1 MLEKALKRSVWYDY
15 LKSINQTVYLTL
27 KYRVMTQ
34 KTKLIVGII
43 GAAAAGVAIG
53 MLLAPDSGNN
63 TRRTIGRTAGNW
75 ASTVGDLLETAKGQ
89 ISSVASKAKTNGNR
103 AVNRADDFL

>member
-1 MLEKALKRSVWYDY
+1 
-15 LKSINQTVYLTL
+15 
-27 KYRVMTQ
+27 MTQ

-63 TRRTIGRTAGNW
+63 TRRTLGRTAGSW
-75 ASTVGDLLETAKGQ
+75 ASTVGDLLETAKGE
-89 ISSVASKAKTNGNR
+89 ITSAVTKGKNNGRRLANK
-103 AVNRADDFL
+103 ADDFM

>member
-1 MLEKALKRSVWYDY
+1 
-15 LKSINQTVYLTL
+15 
-27 KYRVMTQ
+27 MTQ

-63 TRRTIGRTAGNW
+63 TRRTIGRTAGSW

-89 ISSVASKAKTNGNR
+89 ITSVASKAKTSGNR

>member
-1 MLEKALKRSVWYDY
+1 
-15 LKSINQTVYLTL
+15 
-27 KYRVMTQ
+27 MTQ

-63 TRRTIGRTAGNW
+63 TRRTIGRTAGGW
-75 ASTVGDLLETAKGQ
+75 ASTVGDLLE
-89 ISSVASKAKTNGNR
+89 SAKTELTSAVTKGKNNGRRLANK
-103 AVNRADDFL
+103 ADDFL

>member
-1 MLEKALKRSVWYDY
+1 
-15 LKSINQTVYLTL
+15 
-27 KYRVMTQ
+27 MTQ

-63 TRRTIGRTAGNW
+63 TRRTIGRTAGSW
-75 ASTVGDLLETAKGQ
+75 AFSLWLA
-89 ISSVASKAKTNGNR
+89 
-103 AVNRADDFL
+103 